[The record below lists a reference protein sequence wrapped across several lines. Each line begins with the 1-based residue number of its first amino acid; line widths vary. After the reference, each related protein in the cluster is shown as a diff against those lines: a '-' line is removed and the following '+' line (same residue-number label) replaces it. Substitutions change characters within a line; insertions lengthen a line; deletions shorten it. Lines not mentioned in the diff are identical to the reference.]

1 MGISRLT
8 PRTRVTRTCKA
19 SHSYRQLVAHA
30 ARQKP
35 RNSSH
40 RTRFEVR
47 TKLLNT
53 HRTATATTRTPVTA
67 VARWVSPPI
76 VLHTC
81 RFTPLHATST
91 PPPRHSTPL
100 TALPV
105 RHMACGVLRVAC
117 CVLRVV
123 CGVWCAVSVSVRC
136 GAVLTRCDG
145 STDLIHSLHSLHPL
159 HPLHPL
165 HTTIPQGPW
174 PSIHHDHHPP

>member
-53 HRTATATTRTPVTA
+53 HRTATATTRTTRTPVTA

-117 CVLRVV
+117 CVWCVA
-123 CGVWCAVSVSVRC
+123 CGALCRCRC
-136 GAVLTRCDG
+136 GAVRFSLDVTAQRTS
-145 STDLIHSLHSLHPL
+145 STHSTHSTHFTHFTP
-159 HPLHPL
+159 
-165 HTTIPQGPW
+165 
-174 PSIHHDHHPP
+174 PSRKGHGHPP